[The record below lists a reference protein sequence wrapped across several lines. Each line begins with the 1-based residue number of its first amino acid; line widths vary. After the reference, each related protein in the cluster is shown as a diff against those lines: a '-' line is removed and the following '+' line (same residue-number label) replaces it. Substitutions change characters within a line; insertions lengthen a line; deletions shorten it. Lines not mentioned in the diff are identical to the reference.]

1 MTPTLK
7 DVAELAGVSTSAV
20 SRAFTQGASVSAK
33 TRAKVEEA
41 ARTLGYAPSLI
52 ARSLATNR
60 TKLIGLVA
68 NNFQNPV
75 FLDVFDLYTH
85 VLQARGFR
93 PLLFNLSNVA
103 DPSESARLLR
113 QYSVDGVI
121 VATSTLPPAFPITFR
136 DAGLRIVH
144 AFGRASRRP
153 PVHVVGI
160 DNVAAGRL
168 AARTLLGRGYRRL
181 AFLGGPQA
189 ATSTQDRAAGF
200 LKQLAES
207 GAVPPRLGYA
217 RAYSYDAGRDA
228 VGALLEDKRLEAIF
242 CGDDL
247 IAMGAIDAARAAGRA
262 VPGDIGFLGFN
273 DMAMASWAPYK
284 LTTIR
289 QPVGDI
295 IRRSVELMLEL
306 VEGPQT
312 RPSATVFPCT
322 IVERATLRATS
333 SATARDRRQSPA
345 RPA

>member
-33 TRAKVEEA
+33 MRAKVEGA

-60 TKLIGLVA
+60 SKLIGLVA

-75 FLDVFDLYTH
+75 FLDVFDLYTR
-85 VLQARGFR
+85 VLQARGYR
-93 PLLFNLSNVA
+93 PLLVNLSDVA

-121 VATSTLPPAFPITFR
+121 VATSTLPPAFPMTFR

-168 AARTLLGRGYRRL
+168 AAQTLLGRGYRRI
-181 AFLGGPQA
+181 AFLGGPQT

-200 LKQLAES
+200 LKELSEA
-207 GAVPPRLGYA
+207 GVAAPRLAYA

-228 VGALLEDKRLEAIF
+228 VGVLLEDKRLEAIF

-247 IAMGAIDAARAAGRA
+247 IGMGAIDAARAAGRT
-262 VPGDIGFLGFN
+262 VPQDIGFLGFN
-273 DMAMASWAPYK
+273 DMAMARWAPYN

-289 QPVGDI
+289 QPIDDI
-295 IRRSVELMLEL
+295 IRRSVELMLEW
-306 VEGPQT
+306 VEGAET
-312 RPSATVFPCT
+312 RPSATIYPCT
-322 IVERATLRATS
+322 VIERATLRARPTV
-333 SATARDRRQSPA
+333 TAKVRRESPA
-345 RPA
+345 RSA

>member
-1 MTPTLK
+1 MNPTLK

-20 SRAFTQGASVSAK
+20 SRAFTKGASVSAK

-41 ARTLGYAPSLI
+41 AQSLGYAPSLI
-52 ARSLATNR
+52 ARSLATSR

-75 FLDVFDLYTH
+75 FLDVFDLYTRA
-85 VLQARGFR
+85 LQARGYR
-93 PLLFNLSNVA
+93 PLLVNLTDIT

-121 VATSTLPPAFPITFR
+121 VATSTLPPAFPITFQ

-168 AARTLLGRGYRRL
+168 AAKTLLGRGYRRL

-200 LKQLAES
+200 LKEIAEA
-207 GAVPPRLGYA
+207 GRAAPRLSYA
-217 RAYSYDAGRDA
+217 RAYSYDAGREAIGVLLDA
-228 VGALLEDKRLEAIF
+228 GKPDAIF

-247 IAMGAIDAARAAGRA
+247 IGMGAMDGARAAGLR
-262 VPGDIGFLGFN
+262 VPEDLGFLGFN
-273 DMAMASWAPYK
+273 DMAMSRWAPYN

-289 QPVGDI
+289 QPIDDI
-295 IRRSVELMLEL
+295 IRRSVDLMLEL
-306 VEGPQT
+306 VEGAQSK
-312 RPSATVFPCT
+312 PSTTIFPCT
-322 IVERATLRATS
+322 VIERATLRPVSTRA
-333 SATARDRRQSPA
+333 ARAQ
-345 RPA
+345 

>member
-20 SRAFTQGASVSAK
+20 SRAFTEGASVSAK
-33 TRAKVEEA
+33 TRIKVEVA

-75 FLDVFDLYTH
+75 FLDVFDLYTRA
-85 VLQARGFR
+85 LQARGFR
-93 PLLFNLSNVA
+93 PLLVNLSDVA

-121 VATSTLPPAFPITFR
+121 VATSTLPPTFPITFR

-168 AARTLLGRGYRRL
+168 AARTLIERGYRRL

-200 LKQLAES
+200 LKELAEA
-207 GAVPPRLGYA
+207 GAPAPRLGYA
-217 RAYSYDAGRDA
+217 RAYSYDAGREA
-228 VGALLEDKRLEAIF
+228 IGALIEAGAPEAIF

-247 IAMGAIDAARAAGRA
+247 IAMGAIDGLRGAGRA
-262 VPGDIGFLGFN
+262 VPQDIGFLGFN
-273 DMAMASWAPYK
+273 DMAMARWAPYK

-289 QPVGDI
+289 QPIDEI

-306 VEGPQT
+306 VEGAQSK
-312 RPSATVFPCT
+312 PSATIFPCSV
-322 IVERATLRATS
+322 IERATLRPV
-333 SATARDRRQSPA
+333 SAKVAKAR
-345 RPA
+345 